1 MSKSTITLQNVSK
14 KYGKETALAHVDL
27 SIDHKGIIGVI
38 GLNGSGKS
46 TLLKMIAGLVQP
58 SSGEVLFENQKITRR
73 IGSHIAFLSEL
84 DALYSFQTVAQAVK
98 LWDGAID
105 DFSSDKAHK
114 ILQSLNVDTNKKIKT
129 MSKGYRARVKLA
141 VTLARNVPVLI
152 MDEPLSGL
160 DPIVREDIL
169 KIIVSNV
176 DLEKQMLILST
187 HEVSEVEPFLDYVI
201 FLKNGEIVLNEAVET
216 LREDRGLSV
225 IEAMREVLI

>member
-1 MSKSTITLQNVSK
+1 MSESAITLQNVSK
-14 KYGKETALAHVDL
+14 KYGKQIALANVDL
-27 SIDHKGIIGVI
+27 SLNQKGIIGVI

-46 TLLKMIAGLVQP
+46 TLLKMMAGLVQP
-58 SSGEVLFENQKITRR
+58 SSGEVSFGNEKITRR

-84 DALYSFQTVAQAVK
+84 DALYPFQTVAQAVH
-98 LWDGAID
+98 LWDGAVE
-105 DFSSDKAHK
+105 DFSSEKANK

-129 MSKGYRARVKLA
+129 LSKGYRARVKLA

-169 KIIVSNV
+169 KMIVSNV
-176 DLEKQMLILST
+176 DLEKQRLILST

-201 FLKNGEIVLNEAVET
+201 FLKNGEVVLNAAVET
-216 LREDRGLSV
+216 LREDRGMSV

>member
-1 MSKSTITLQNVSK
+1 MSESTIKLLNVSK
-14 KYGKETALAHVDL
+14 KYAKQTALANVDL
-27 SIDHKGIIGVI
+27 SLNQKGIIGVI

-46 TLLKMIAGLVQP
+46 TLLKMMAGLVQP
-58 SSGEVLFENQKITRR
+58 SSGEVFFGNEKITRR

-84 DALYSFQTVAQAVK
+84 DALYPFQTVAQAVH
-98 LWDGAID
+98 LWDGAVE
-105 DFSSDKAHK
+105 DFSSEKANK

-129 MSKGYRARVKLA
+129 LSKGYRARVKLA

-169 KIIVSNV
+169 KMIVSNV

-201 FLKNGEIVLNEAVET
+201 FLKNGEVVLNAAVET
-216 LREDRGLSV
+216 LREDRGMSV
-225 IEAMREVLI
+225 IEAMREVLK